1 MSANNTLII
10 GLTGGIGSGKTV
22 VANYLVSLGAVHA
35 DADAISRG
43 LTAPGGAAL
52 PAIREQFG
60 DEVFCEDGTLNR
72 RALGDVV
79 FADTRA
85 RHALEAIIH
94 PQVQHAVIECIDH
107 ARSEGADAVL
117 LDVPLLFE
125 TGMDALCDVTWVIT
139 ADQETRVQR
148 VLARDNLSRE
158 QVESRIASQ
167 MSDEERC
174 SRATH
179 VIRNEQSVEKLKS
192 EVAALYQQ
200 LLKSAR

>member
-1 MSANNTLII
+1 M
-10 GLTGGIGSGKTV
+10 
-22 VANYLVSLGAVHA
+22 
-35 DADAISRG
+35 
-43 LTAPGGAAL
+43 
-52 PAIREQFG
+52 
-60 DEVFCEDGTLNR
+60 
-72 RALGDVV
+72 V

-148 VLARDNLSRE
+148 VMARDNLSRE

-174 SRATH
+174 SRAAH